1 MSQVTFPWTTEEEE
15 AYLAT
20 KEAQVAFQTQLN
32 LEIGTLILG
41 VKTVLENLGYR
52 VDVEDAASLLREY
65 ATLLPLFQKVEA
77 SVAIQQA
84 L

>member
-20 KEAQVAFQTQLN
+20 KEAQVAFQTRLN
-32 LEIGTLILG
+32 LEIETLILG

>member
-1 MSQVTFPWTTEEEE
+1 MSQVTFPWTAEEEA

-20 KEAQVAFQTQLN
+20 KEAQVAFQTRLN
-32 LEIGTLILG
+32 LEIETLTRG
-41 VKTVLENLGYR
+41 VQTVLGNLGYR
-52 VDVEDAASLLREY
+52 VDVGDAVSLLKKY
-65 ATLLPLFQKVEA
+65 ATLLPLLQKVEA